1 MPMWHFGGGFMR
13 LTQLSDFSMRALMYL
28 GTNPGRLVT
37 IQEIA
42 RAYGISE
49 NHLMKVVHR
58 LAQHGF
64 VETVRG
70 RGGGLRLKG
79 PAEGIRLGAVVRAVE
94 EDFRLVECF
103 GTGDTCRI
111 TNVCRL
117 KIALNQALGAFMASL
132 DQWTL
137 ADLVQN
143 PKALAD
149 ALAIDAA

>member
-1 MPMWHFGGGFMR
+1 MR
-13 LTQLSDFSMRALMYL
+13 LTQLSDYSLRVLMYL
-28 GTNPGRLVT
+28 GARPERLAT

-42 RAYGISE
+42 AAYSISE

-79 PAEGIRLGAVVRAVE
+79 PADGIRLGAVVRAVE

-103 GTGDTCRI
+103 GSEDTCRI
-111 TNVCRL
+111 TDVCRL
-117 KIALNQALGAFMASL
+117 KRVLHHALGAFLTSL
-132 DQWTL
+132 DEWTL
-137 ADLVQN
+137 ADLVRR

-149 ALAIDAA
+149 ALSMDGR

>member
-1 MPMWHFGGGFMR
+1 MR
-13 LTQLSDFSMRALMYL
+13 LTQLSDYSLRVLMYL
-28 GTNPGRLVT
+28 GARPERLAT

-79 PAEGIRLGAVVRAVE
+79 EAEGIRLGAVVRAVE

-103 GTGDTCRI
+103 GSGDTCRI
-111 TNVCRL
+111 TDVCRL
-117 KIALNQALGAFMASL
+117 KRILHQALGAFLESL
-132 DQWTL
+132 DAWTL
-137 ADLVQN
+137 ADLVRR
-143 PKALAD
+143 PKTLMD
-149 ALAIDAA
+149 ALAIDDR

>member
-1 MPMWHFGGGFMR
+1 MR
-13 LTQLSDFSMRALMYL
+13 LTTHSDYSLRVLMYL
-28 GTNPGRLVT
+28 GARPDRLAT
-37 IQEIA
+37 IEEIA

-79 PAEGIRLGAVVRAVE
+79 EAASIRLGAVVRAVE

-103 GTGDTCRI
+103 GSDDLCRI
-111 TNVCRL
+111 TDVCRL
-117 KIALNQALGAFMASL
+117 KRVLNQALGAFLSSL
-132 DQWTL
+132 DGWTL
-137 ADLVQN
+137 ADLVAK
-143 PKALAD
+143 PKALVD
-149 ALAIDAA
+149 ALAIDAG